1 MDAWV
6 DFYDPDRDGIVGKES
21 YLKMAK
27 SSEKYWDTVDTD
39 GDGSTNIVEATAGRL
54 AARPLQERTKFF
66 FDHYDDDG
74 DGHIHREEFKANVAE
89 LARDGHAHPAG
100 PHRENADYARH
111 NRLWRAN
118 ARVDSAEL

>member
-39 GDGSTNIVEATAGRL
+39 GDGSTNIVGL
-54 AARPLQERTKFF
+54 
-66 FDHYDDDG
+66 
-74 DGHIHREEFKANVAE
+74 
-89 LARDGHAHPAG
+89 
-100 PHRENADYARH
+100 
-111 NRLWRAN
+111 
-118 ARVDSAEL
+118 